1 MSGRGAITNTSPL
14 VYLHRV
20 GGLTWLGELF
30 SEVWLPSAVVAEL
43 AEGKRR
49 GWEVPVP
56 ASIGSLFVVNP
67 QSMPSEWLALDLG
80 GGELAAMAL
89 ALEHPT
95 RIVLLDDW
103 LARRTAQAAGLEV
116 WGTLRV
122 LLEAKKAGL
131 IERVFPA
138 LDHLQEAGLWVSRDV
153 VQRILSLAGEE

>member
-1 MSGRGAITNTSPL
+1 MHGAISNTSPL

-20 GGLTWLGELF
+20 GGLAWLGELF
-30 SEVWLPSAVVAEL
+30 SKVWVPSAVVAEL

-56 ASIGSLFVVNP
+56 AELPFLEVVNP
-67 QSMPSEWLALDLG
+67 KALPSDWLSLDLG

-89 ALEHPT
+89 ALENPGLV
-95 RIVLLDDW
+95 VLLDDG

-122 LLEAKKAGL
+122 LLEAKRSGIVDSVSPWIASLEG
-131 IERVFPA
+131 
-138 LDHLQEAGLWVSRDV
+138 AGLWITASLGE
-153 VQRILSLAGEE
+153 RIKALAGEE